1 MDLKEMVISYMKNDD
16 YKKMNAHD
24 LAIALSRN
32 SSKEFVS
39 LVKTLNELEDLGII
53 THNKVGEFDLIERLA
68 LARGIIDV
76 KQQGYGFVSTDL
88 FDKDIFI
95 PEGLTLTAISGDEV
109 LVTVKKDSKGYSG
122 KVEKILKRS
131 RAYIYG
137 TINKHHKTLY
147 VVPDDAKIDIIVIL
161 KTNQFLDKAKIGDKV
176 KAKITN
182 YSSYGEC
189 SGEVVEILGNSKD
202 IGIDITMLVKSAEV
216 SDTFSD
222 TILQTTKKIPNELS
236 QKDCEKRRDLRH
248 KLIVTIDGIDAKD
261 FDDAINVEKL
271 SNGNYLLG
279 VYIADVSHYVESGS
293 LLDDEAYKRAFSIYL
308 PDRVIPMLPE
318 KLSNGLCSL
327 NPHEDRLVMACEMEI
342 DKTGKVISH
351 EVFEGIINSKE
362 RLTYQDVNEFFEKRD
377 RYNSSL
383 QKMLDEAS
391 QLMKILSSMR
401 KARGSLDFEV
411 PEAKIV
417 LNAYGE
423 AVDVIP
429 FERGISEKMIEEF
442 MLVCNETI
450 AESMN
455 YAELPCI
462 YRVHEEPKADK
473 LMQFTMIARILG
485 YTFPRKGVTPHPKQ
499 LQTLLAT
506 SSNDDKGSI
515 IHDLMLRSMAKAR
528 YSNKNLGHYGL
539 ASECYTHFT
548 SPIRRYADLMVHR
561 AIKEY
566 YLNHNSYSEN
576 TEILMG
582 EIATH
587 ISAQEKTIEKLERSV
602 TDMKKAEYMENYIGE
617 VFEGVISSV
626 VKWGFYVEL
635 PNTIEGLV
643 ASSTFDSNDYTFNEE
658 LLLWSSKRKK
668 RQFQMGD
675 RVEVIVESAS
685 KDLRE
690 INFIVKGA
698 NRYE

>member
-109 LVTVKKDSKGYSG
+109 LVTVKNDSKGYSG

-236 QKDCEKRRDLRH
+236 QKDYEKRRDLRH

-293 LLDDEAYKRAFSIYL
+293 LLDDEAYKRSFSIYL
-308 PDRVIPMLPE
+308 PDRVISMLPE
-318 KLSNGLCSL
+318 KLSTVYSSAINEYSL
-327 NPHEDRLVMACEMEI
+327 S
-342 DKTGKVISH
+342 KT
-351 EVFEGIINSKE
+351 
-362 RLTYQDVNEFFEKRD
+362 T
-377 RYNSSL
+377 
-383 QKMLDEAS
+383 
-391 QLMKILSSMR
+391 KIL
-401 KARGSLDFEV
+401 F
-411 PEAKIV
+411 
-417 LNAYGE
+417 
-423 AVDVIP
+423 
-429 FERGISEKMIEEF
+429 
-442 MLVCNETI
+442 
-450 AESMN
+450 
-455 YAELPCI
+455 
-462 YRVHEEPKADK
+462 
-473 LMQFTMIARILG
+473 
-485 YTFPRKGVTPHPKQ
+485 
-499 LQTLLAT
+499 
-506 SSNDDKGSI
+506 
-515 IHDLMLRSMAKAR
+515 
-528 YSNKNLGHYGL
+528 
-539 ASECYTHFT
+539 
-548 SPIRRYADLMVHR
+548 
-561 AIKEY
+561 
-566 YLNHNSYSEN
+566 SEN
-576 TEILMG
+576 
-582 EIATH
+582 
-587 ISAQEKTIEKLERSV
+587 S
-602 TDMKKAEYMENYIGE
+602 
-617 VFEGVISSV
+617 
-626 VKWGFYVEL
+626 
-635 PNTIEGLV
+635 
-643 ASSTFDSNDYTFNEE
+643 
-658 LLLWSSKRKK
+658 
-668 RQFQMGD
+668 
-675 RVEVIVESAS
+675 
-685 KDLRE
+685 
-690 INFIVKGA
+690 
-698 NRYE
+698 